1 MFRRSAVSY
10 PRRARREY
18 LEGTSDAGGRR
29 CLGIGSFVG
38 LHTHRQFGSRVRGNG
53 TSKKSDHVFP
63 LLKGPVVRPML
74 TELCALGLTVGP
86 RGFDSGRGLCR
97 AQLVRQTA
105 VMIGD
110 EIAKVT

>member
-1 MFRRSAVSY
+1 
-10 PRRARREY
+10 
-18 LEGTSDAGGRR
+18 
-29 CLGIGSFVG
+29 
-38 LHTHRQFGSRVRGNG
+38 
-53 TSKKSDHVFP
+53 
-63 LLKGPVVRPML
+63 ML